1 LKFLTNIKQQR
12 WFKTL
17 SNKYV
22 LILVLFVIWML
33 FFDSNNY
40 FIHKELNQEINE
52 IEGSVENFKEN
63 IANDREQNEKL
74 EDSNHLELFSR
85 EHYYLKKENE
95 DIFIITHQDSTDTSN
110 E

>member
-1 LKFLTNIKQQR
+1 MKFLNNIKQHR

-74 EDSNHLELFSR
+74 ADSNHLELFSR

-95 DIFIITHQDSTDTSN
+95 DIFIITHQDSTDNSN